1 MTDQKITANGVLE
14 IAEHEGIV
22 LGPYKDSVG
31 VWTYG
36 VGHTAAAGGS
46 DPAKMKRED
55 TRGWS
60 AERVEAELVK
70 ALRLFDED
78 LDKYEA
84 RVAKAVK
91 VQLQP
96 HQFDALVS
104 FDFNTGGIF
113 KAKLTE
119 AINRGDKGG
128 DGFMGWIKPKEIIK
142 RRKAEQV
149 LFRTGKYDANG
160 DDIPVYDALGDG
172 RLRHRMTIDGA
183 TLRALM
189 PISSDRGRKPAKI
202 EHIAPEMSPAATQG
216 LAKSNAVAPALI
228 GAAVGGAAYAV
239 WQWGADLVDWLI
251 FWN

>member
-1 MTDQKITANGVLE
+1 MKITTQGVLE

-36 VGHTAAAGGS
+36 VGHTNGAGAP

-55 TRGWS
+55 TRGWNT
-60 AERVEAELVK
+60 ARVEMELVK

-91 VQLQP
+91 VPLKP
-96 HQFDALVS
+96 HEFDALVS
-104 FDFNTGGIF
+104 FDFNTGGIY

-119 AINRGDKGG
+119 AINRGDKSGG
-128 DGFMGWIKPKEIIK
+128 GFMGWIRPKEITN
-142 RRKAEQV
+142 RRKAEQA
-149 LFRTGKYDANG
+149 LFRTGRYDANG

-183 TLRALM
+183 RLRALM
-189 PISSDRGRKPAKI
+189 PLRPTDDPRAPSAPPGKSDTGSGGGLIALVLLGATSVPAI
-202 EHIAPEMSPAATQG
+202 
-216 LAKSNAVAPALI
+216 VY
-228 GAAVGGAAYAV
+228 GA
-239 WQWGADLVDWLI
+239 WDWI
-251 FWN
+251 TSWF

>member
-1 MTDQKITANGVLE
+1 MKITTRGVVE

-36 VGHTAAAGGS
+36 VGHTAAAGGP
-46 DPAKMKRED
+46 DPAKMAKED
-55 TRGWS
+55 TRGWTAAR
-60 AERVEAELVK
+60 AEMEIVK

-78 LDKYEA
+78 LDKYED
-84 RVAKAVK
+84 RVSTAIK
-91 VQLQP
+91 VSLKP
-96 HQFDALVS
+96 HEFDALVG

-119 AINRGDKGG
+119 AINRGDKSGG
-128 DGFMGWIKPKEIIK
+128 GFMGWIKPKEIIK
-142 RRKAEQV
+142 RRKAEQA
-149 LFRTGKYDANG
+149 LFCTGRYDSNG
-160 DDIPVYDALGDG
+160 DSIPVYDALGDG

-189 PISSDRGRKPAKI
+189 PMAADHVRKPASI
-202 EHIAPEMSPAATQG
+202 DEAS
-216 LAKSNAVAPALI
+216 AKHRPTSVKKVHTTPVAPVLI
-228 GAAVGGAAYAV
+228 GGGIVAAVV
-239 WQWGADLVDWLI
+239 TWWGEITATVAGWVDALM

>member
-1 MTDQKITANGVLE
+1 MKISANGILE

-36 VGHTAAAGGS
+36 VGHTAAAGGL

-60 AERVEAELVK
+60 AVRVEAELIK

-84 RVAKAVK
+84 RVARAVK
-91 VQLQP
+91 VPLKP
-96 HQFDALVS
+96 HEFDALVS
-104 FDFNTGGIF
+104 FDFNTGGIY

-128 DGFMGWIKPKEIIK
+128 DGFMGWVKPKEIIK
-142 RRKAEQV
+142 RRKAEQA
-149 LFRTGKYDANG
+149 LFRTGAYDANG

-172 RLRHRMTIDGA
+172 RLRHRMTISGA
-183 TLRALM
+183 KLRGLM
-189 PISSDRGRKPAKI
+189 PMRERVGPSTSRDMEPVNREPTTLPLG
-202 EHIAPEMSPAATQG
+202 
-216 LAKSNAVAPALI
+216 I
-228 GAAVGGAAYAV
+228 GALVAGGILAA
-239 WQWGADLVDWLI
+239 WQWGADVVAWISNL
-251 FWN
+251 F